1 MPKPD
6 KLTDLKSFGLKSES
20 MLADIGITSVDDFLA
35 MDPYDVYAQLVN
47 QGHPKNLNMMY
58 AILSA
63 HDDMDWVDIARDRK
77 MEILLR
83 LDDMGLAP
91 D

>member
-1 MPKPD
+1 MKI
-6 KLTDLKSFGLKSES
+6 TDLKSFGPKSEA
-20 MLADIGITSVDDFLA
+20 MLADIGITSAEAFLA
-35 MDPYDVYAQLVN
+35 MDPYDVYAKLVTH
-47 QGHPKNLNMMY
+47 GYSGNLNMMY

-63 HDDMDWVDIARDRK
+63 HDDIDWLEIAQTRK

-91 D
+91 N